1 MFLGEFDHTVDGK
14 GRVSLP
20 AKFRPALDE
29 GLVVTPGLDGCL
41 FIFTFTDFQVLG
53 NRVSD
58 LPLTLPGRR
67 DFERMLFARAV
78 HLSLDKQG
86 RILLPQGLRK
96 LAGLDGNVVVV
107 GVNTRIEI
115 WSQVAWQE
123 RCQKLEGG
131 ALDEEHWAQ
140 LGI

>member
-1 MFLGEFDHTVDGK
+1 MFLGEFNHTVDDK

-20 AKFRPALDE
+20 AKFRPELNE
-29 GLVVTPGLDGCL
+29 GLVVTHGLDGCL
-41 FIFTFTDFQVLG
+41 FIFTLTDFRALG

-78 HLSLDKQG
+78 SLSLDKQG
-86 RILLPQGLRK
+86 RILLPQALREF
-96 LAGLDGNVVVV
+96 AGVDGEVVVV

-123 RCQKLEGG
+123 RCQKFEGG